1 MKLVRYTAPALKPI
15 TLATLKTHLRID
27 SGSYSDNMDTAQ
39 SIAAGSHGV
48 HELMTLD
55 VAPGGAGWAAGDTI
69 TGVSSSQTCVVVTKL
84 TGTTYYVRDRS
95 GAFTLGEVLTNGT
108 ATADQGATYPTF
120 ATGYYLIGTGV
131 DVLGYTA
138 IVNLSS
144 GPVGSGGTNDTKI
157 QDSDDDVTYADW
169 ADGAFTKVTSAN
181 DNAVQEKEYTGG
193 KQYIRVISKVLTAA
207 CEFGVDVVRI
217 NPLQALDDELNDLI
231 DAATAEVERETNRK
245 LLTQTWDLYLDDWP
259 DDDFIEIPFGNLQN
273 TAGVE
278 PVVTY
283 KDTDGTET
291 TLTVTTD
298 YLVETNDNQEG
309 RIVLPY
315 GGSWPSADLYPS
327 NPIKVR
333 FTCGWTAATS
343 IPKQIIAAVKFKAEI
358 SHKRGADAKM
368 IQERIDSLLCDMRL
382 WP

>member
-1 MKLVRYTAPALKPI
+1 MKLVRYAAPTLKPI
-15 TLATLKTHLRID
+15 TLAALKTHLRID
-27 SGSYSDNMDTAQ
+27 SGSYSDNMDTVQ
-39 SIAAGSHGV
+39 SIVPGSHGI

-95 GAFTLGEVLTNGT
+95 GSFTLGEVLTNGT
-108 ATADQGATYPTF
+108 ATADQGAANPTF
-120 ATGYYLIGTGV
+120 ATGYYLIGAGV
-131 DVLGYTA
+131 NVLGYTA

-144 GPVGSGGTNDTKI
+144 GAVGSGGTNDAKI
-157 QDSDDDVTYADW
+157 QDSDDDVTYTDW
-169 ADGAFTKVTSAN
+169 TDGAFTQVGSTN

-193 KQYIRVISKVLTAA
+193 RSYVRVVSKPLTAA
-207 CEFGVDVVRI
+207 CEFGADVVRI
-217 NPLQALDDELNDLI
+217 NPLQALDDELNGLI
-231 DAATAEVERETNRK
+231 DAATAEVERDTNRK

-259 DDDFIEIPFGNLQN
+259 ECDRIKIPFGNLQN

-278 PVVTY
+278 PVISY
-283 KDTDGTET
+283 KDSDGTET

-298 YLVETNDNQEG
+298 YLVQDNKEQEG
-309 RIVLPY
+309 CIVLPD
-315 GGSWPSADLYPS
+315 GGSWPSSSLYPS

-333 FTCGWTAATS
+333 FVCGWTAAAS

-358 SHKRGADAKM
+358 SHKRGDDEEK
-368 IQERIDSLLCDMRL
+368 IQRRIDALLGDMRL